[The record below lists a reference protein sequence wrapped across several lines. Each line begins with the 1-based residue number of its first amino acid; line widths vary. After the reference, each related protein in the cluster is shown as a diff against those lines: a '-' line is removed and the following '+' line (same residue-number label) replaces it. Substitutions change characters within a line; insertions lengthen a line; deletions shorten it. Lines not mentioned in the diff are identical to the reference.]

1 VTVTKASSR
10 AQLQATVTCSWHDED
25 RQPGPTFEDRLS
37 PLNLYTTP
45 ANLRRAICTAGT
57 AQRRV
62 AFLPFGFM
70 IETQSSLMPKS
81 LQWVRSP
88 AAAMVI
94 NARLRRSDAAAAY
107 TVIMANPRG
116 LRGLELAGVT
126 ERRHEPVAGLPAV
139 ADNAPPSAGFEVGDF
154 LVAAHGP
161 HLGGADLLSPAVTS
175 AIPRCDGLPDHQVK
189 GRSSRGRGRSRSSS
203 HDALGS

>member
-1 VTVTKASSR
+1 
-10 AQLQATVTCSWHDED
+10 
-25 RQPGPTFEDRLS
+25 
-37 PLNLYTTP
+37 
-45 ANLRRAICTAGT
+45 
-57 AQRRV
+57 
-62 AFLPFGFM
+62 M

-139 ADNAPPSAGFEVGDF
+139 ADNAPLSAGFEIRRLSRRGSWS
-154 LVAAHGP
+154 A
-161 HLGGADLLSPAVTS
+161 LGRRGFAVT
-175 AIPRCDGLPDHQVK
+175 
-189 GRSSRGRGRSRSSS
+189 GRDLS
-203 HDALGS
+203 GSKV